1 MPHLAPP
8 ALTLP
13 TEQLAARQRQRRGLP
28 LPRLWPVHVARQQ
41 QQQQPR
47 RHSPDGRSHG
57 SRSHS
62 HSHSHS
68 HSPARRS
75 PAPVQQRKPTFLTPA
90 FSESEW
96 DSSLAQ
102 RRAERAA
109 KASYAEGVWEEAV
122 VPWIREEARRQR
134 QQVGTR
140 LADERWQRRQRGI
153 DARYAASIR
162 RMHAVRAQVGRERE
176 QGRLVYI
183 QDHVRRQNT
192 VLTALS
198 LSMEERGLV
207 GLHTLNGVSACVM
220 GVVDD
225 QGCNPP
231 LPYKQKKAAVAEAEG
246 MGN

>member
-41 QQQQPR
+41 QQQQQQPR

-68 HSPARRS
+68 PARRS
-75 PAPVQQRKPTFLTPA
+75 PAPAHQRKPTFLTPA

-140 LADERWQRRQRGI
+140 LADGRWQRRQRGI

-176 QGRLVYI
+176 QGRLAYI

-198 LSMEERGLV
+198 HGMEERGLV

-220 GVVDD
+220 GVGDD
-225 QGCNPP
+225 HGCNPP
-231 LPYKQKKAAVAEAEG
+231 PYKQKKAGVAEAEG
-246 MGN
+246 TGN